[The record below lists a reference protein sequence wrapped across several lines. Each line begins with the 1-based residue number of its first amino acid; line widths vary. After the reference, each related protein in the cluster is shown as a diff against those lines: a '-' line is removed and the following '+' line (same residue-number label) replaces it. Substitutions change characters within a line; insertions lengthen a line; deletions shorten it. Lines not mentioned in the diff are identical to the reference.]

1 MTTYTATATRS
12 GKWWVVQSDQ
22 VPGAIS
28 QVARLAQAADVHRE
42 AIAFVA
48 GVDEDEVEV
57 DVRPALPDD
66 VENHLVHAAE
76 LRDAAARANAG
87 AANEV
92 RTAARALREA
102 GLTMRDIGTV
112 LGVSYQRAHQLT
124 VDGSPGSAC
133 DTGST
138 ETAAASAR

>member
-12 GKWWVVQSDQ
+12 GTWWVVQSDQ
-22 VPGAIS
+22 FPGAIS
-28 QVARLAQAADVHRE
+28 QVARLAQAAQVHRE

-48 GVDEDEVEV
+48 GVGEDELEVEV
-57 DVRPALPDD
+57 RPVLPDD
-66 VENHLVHAAE
+66 VEDHLVHAAE
-76 LRDAAARANAG
+76 LRDAAAQANAG

-92 RTAARALREA
+92 RTAARALRDA

-124 VDGSPGSAC
+124 TDDSIDPPPER
-133 DTGST
+133 GST
-138 ETAAASAR
+138 ETAAVGAH